1 MGPGFHSPDGSELAV
16 DDRLVAPEARAEIV
30 DGQLHMAPPALEDHA
45 VPHAKLA
52 YVLGAHAT
60 ASFIVAV
67 DMLTRTSVANDFA
80 PDVSVFPVERTQAGG
95 RQLEHLAFEI
105 VNEQALAVQTT
116 KARELVRR
124 GVRRV
129 FCVVV
134 AKQKILEWS
143 RETDSWAATPVET
156 IDDPCF
162 AHPVPTASILGASAD
177 DAVAAAL
184 RAKHHPAFDKVRDE
198 GRDEGRAEGRDEGRA
213 EGLRIAIRDVC
224 EALGI
229 LVDASRESTLDLLA
243 APELDALRSSIK
255 KNKRWPE

>member
-1 MGPGFHSPDGSELAV
+1 M
-16 DDRLVAPEARAEIV
+16 
-30 DGQLHMAPPALEDHA
+30 
-45 VPHAKLA
+45 
-52 YVLGAHAT
+52 
-60 ASFIVAV
+60 
-67 DMLTRTSVANDFA
+67 
-80 PDVSVFPVERTQAGG
+80 
-95 RQLEHLAFEI
+95 
-105 VNEQALAVQTT
+105 
-116 KARELVRR
+116 RR

-143 RETDSWAATPVET
+143 RETDSWAATPLET

-184 RAKHHPAFDKVRDE
+184 RAKHHPAFDKA
-198 GRDEGRAEGRDEGRA
+198 RDEGRAQ
-213 EGLRIAIRDVC
+213 GLRIAIRDVC

-229 LVDASRESTLDLLA
+229 LVDAGRESTLDLLA
-243 APELDALRSSIK
+243 APELDALRTSIK